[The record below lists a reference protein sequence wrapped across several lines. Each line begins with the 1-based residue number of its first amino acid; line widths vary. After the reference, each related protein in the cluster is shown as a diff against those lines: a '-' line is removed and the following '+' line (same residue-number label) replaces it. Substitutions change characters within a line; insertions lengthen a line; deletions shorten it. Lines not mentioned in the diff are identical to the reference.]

1 MYNLGKQFD
10 FDYEQAK
17 ANPKNIIQGNKYRF
31 TVLTER
37 LIRMEYNEN
46 GVFEDRPTKLVW
58 YRNMDKVN
66 YKLKEDEKYLEIETS
81 YFRLTYQK
89 EKPFKGSWINSMGN
103 LKVELLNSDRIWYYG
118 HPEVRNYG
126 APSTSLDDNNGKLK
140 LKKGLYSVDGFA
152 SIDNSNDSIFM
163 PNGTVEERVEK
174 GLDIYLFMY
183 LKDFALCLKDYFGIT
198 GSPALIPR
206 YALGNWWSR
215 NLEYNDKSLSELVN
229 SFEENKIP
237 LSVVLLD
244 KDWHIREYNG
254 KKYETGFTWNDRL
267 FANPK
272 KMIEYLHRKGVRIGL
287 NVDPLEGIL
296 PYEERFNTL
305 TNYLD
310 KNENGVI
317 PFNVFNPKTIDA
329 YLKILIHPL
338 DEQEVDFY
346 WINYEEKK
354 KLNELFLLDHYH
366 FNDMK
371 RDYKRRPM
379 VLTRNHLI
387 APHRYPVLYSGKT
400 IVSWDTLKMI
410 PYHNASATNIGVSF
424 WSHDIGGY
432 YKGTEDNELYTR
444 YVQLGVFSPILK
456 FGSDE
461 GKYYKREPWKWG
473 IKTYSIVRDYLQ
485 LRHRLI
491 PYIYAESY
499 KYHEYGMPLIMPIYY
514 KYPEMYDDANYR
526 NGYYFGTEL
535 FVSPIINKKDYIMN
549 RSIHKFFL
557 PDGVWYDYV
566 TGKKFPGG
574 KNYVSFFKDEDYP
587 VFAKAGSIITLGD
600 NENINDTTPPKNLE
614 IQIFPGRS
622 NTYNLYEDDGVS
634 DLHRKDFYL
643 LTSID
648 YNYMPNNY
656 TVIVRPLTG
665 KTGIVPETRNY
676 KFVFRNTK
684 KANDVIVYFNDT
696 PIDAKGYVEKNN
708 FVVEVNDVSTI
719 GQLTINCKGKDIEI
733 DAVRLIN
740 DDIESIISDLQIETS
755 MKQMIDEVLFSDL
768 SIKKKRIGIRKL
780 SRKGLEHKFVKLF
793 LKLLEY
799 VEQV

>member
-1 MYNLGKQFD
+1 MYNIGKQFD
-10 FDYEQAK
+10 FDYSKAK
-17 ANPKNIIQGNKYRF
+17 ANPKNIVQGNKYRF
-31 TVLTER
+31 TILSER

-58 YRNMDKVN
+58 FRNMDKVD
-66 YKLKEDEKYLEIETS
+66 YKLKEDKKYLEIETS

-89 EKPFKGSWINSMGN
+89 EKPFKGGFFNSMGN
-103 LKVELLNSDRIWYYG
+103 LKVELLNTERIWYYG

-163 PNGTVEERVEK
+163 ENGTVEERVEN
-174 GLDIYLFMY
+174 GIDIYLFMY
-183 LKDFALCLKDYFGIT
+183 LKDFALCLKDYFAIT
-198 GSPALIPR
+198 GKPALIPR

-215 NLEYNDKSLSELVN
+215 NLEYNDKTLSDLIGN
-229 SFEENKIP
+229 FEENEIP

-244 KDWHIREYNG
+244 KDWHINEYNG
-254 KKYETGFTWNDRL
+254 KKYETGFTWNNNL
-267 FANPK
+267 FANPE
-272 KMIEYLHRKGVRIGL
+272 KMIEYLHKKGVRIGL

-305 TNYLD
+305 GNYLD
-310 KNENGVI
+310 KNEDGVI

-329 YLKILIHPL
+329 YLKVLIHPL
-338 DEQEVDFY
+338 DNQEVDFY

-354 KLNELFLLDHYH
+354 KLNELYLLDHYH

-400 IVSWDTLKMI
+400 IVNWDTLKMI
-410 PYHNASATNIGVSF
+410 PYHNSSASNIGVSF

-432 YKGTEDNELYTR
+432 YKGIEDNELYTR

-456 FGSDE
+456 FGSDA
-461 GKYYKREPWKWG
+461 GKYYKREPWRWG
-473 IKTYSIVRDYLQ
+473 IKTYNIVKRYLN

-557 PDGVWYDYV
+557 PDGVWYDFV

-574 KNYVSFFKDEDYP
+574 KNYISFFKDEDYP

-634 DLHRKDFYL
+634 DLYRKDYYL
-643 LTSID
+643 MTSID

-665 KTGIVPETRNY
+665 KSGIVPETRNY

-719 GQLTINCKGKDIEI
+719 GQLTINCKGNDIEI
-733 DAVRLIN
+733 DALRLIN
-740 DDIESIISDLQIETS
+740 DDIESIISDLQIETR
-755 MKQMIDEVLFSDL
+755 MKVLIDEVLFSDL
-768 SIKKKRIGIRKL
+768 PIKKKRIAIRKL
-780 SRKGLEHKFVKLF
+780 SRQGLEHKFVKLF

-799 VEQV
+799 VDQV